1 MFLTN
6 KQSILLSALV
16 TACFF
21 FAGTLDI
28 LDNFMVI
35 IVILVGFLTLLINL
49 ILAIK
54 NKKNPE

>member
-6 KQSILLSALV
+6 KQTILLTALV

-21 FAGTLDI
+21 LAGVLDI

-35 IVILVGFLTLLINL
+35 FVILVGFVTVIINL
-49 ILAIK
+49 ILALK
-54 NKKNPE
+54 NKKNPD